1 MTEKEIS
8 VKIDTTA
15 LSLILEASE
24 PYYHRVESLL
34 EDHYQ
39 GVQTFDDGT
48 LITMME
54 LRVSLQILVTYLQ
67 DLLEQA
73 EEEGVQCLYL
83 KPQEVKTI
91 ASLSKGISSAVL
103 VQLGNTNLREQ

>member
-1 MTEKEIS
+1 MSEELS
-8 VKIDTTA
+8 VKIDKNA
-15 LSLILEASE
+15 LKLILDATE
-24 PYYHRVESLL
+24 PYYYRVDSLI

-39 GVQTFDDGT
+39 GIQSFDNAT
-48 LITMME
+48 MMSMME
-54 LRVSLQILVTYLQ
+54 LRITLQILVTYLQ

-91 ASLSKGISSAVL
+91 ASLSKGISAATL
-103 VQLGNTNLREQ
+103 IQLGNTNLRDQ

>member
-1 MTEKEIS
+1 MSEELS
-8 VKIDTTA
+8 VKIDKNA
-15 LSLILEASE
+15 LKLILDATE
-24 PYYHRVESLL
+24 PYYYRVDSLI

-39 GVQTFDDGT
+39 GIQSFDNAAMMS
-48 LITMME
+48 MME
-54 LRVSLQILVTYLQ
+54 LRITLQILVTYLQ

-91 ASLSKGISSAVL
+91 ASLSKGISSATL
-103 VQLGNTNLREQ
+103 IQLGNTNLRDQ

>member
-15 LSLILEASE
+15 LSLILDASE

-39 GVQTFDDGT
+39 GLQTFDDGT
-48 LITMME
+48 LIT
-54 LRVSLQILVTYLQ
+54 ILVTYLQ

>member
-1 MTEKEIS
+1 MSEELS
-8 VKIDTTA
+8 VKIDKNA
-15 LSLILEASE
+15 LKLILDATE
-24 PYYHRVESLL
+24 PYYYRVDSLI

-39 GVQTFDDGT
+39 GIQSFDNAT
-48 LITMME
+48 MMSMME
-54 LRVSLQILVTYLQ
+54 LRITLQILVTYLQ

-91 ASLSKGISSAVL
+91 ASLSKGISSATL
-103 VQLGNTNLREQ
+103 IQLGNTNLRDQ